1 MNDRVVLELGKKV
14 NPSSD
19 VISVDGNLVSV
30 RPKQELKW
38 VLLYKPKG
46 AMTTTVSEL
55 WAHSKKIVFVCQE
68 YFLF

>member
-1 MNDRVVLELGKKV
+1 MVLELGKKV

-19 VISVDGNLVSV
+19 VVSVDGNLVSV

-46 AMTTTVSEL
+46 AMTTTVTRDSG
-55 WAHSKKIVFVCQE
+55 
-68 YFLF
+68 